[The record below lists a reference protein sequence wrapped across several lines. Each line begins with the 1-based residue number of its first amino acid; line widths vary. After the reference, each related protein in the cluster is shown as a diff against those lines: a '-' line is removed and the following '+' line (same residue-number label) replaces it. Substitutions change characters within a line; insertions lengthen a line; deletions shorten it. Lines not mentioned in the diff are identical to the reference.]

1 MDSLRDSLRTGHTLD
16 ELVRMASAA
25 QDGRR
30 GGHEI
35 VGGERDWLVET
46 LLGAR
51 SQQDESEKQQEL
63 EKLKSYI
70 KDHIKAYARG
80 IQCLLAVVLV
90 LQLVC
95 LVRLFWG
102 Q

>member
-30 GGHEI
+30 AGHDT
-35 VGGERDWLVET
+35 GRGERDWLVES
-46 LLGAR
+46 LLGAK
-51 SQQDESEKQQEL
+51 SQQDESEKRQEL

-70 KDHIKAYARG
+70 KDHVKAYARG
-80 IQCLLAVVLV
+80 IQCLLAVVLF

-95 LVRLFWG
+95 LVRLFWV